1 MDKTSLGDRMK
12 GYENIERKYLTKRT
26 PMIIRIDGCHFHT
39 FTKDFDRPFDMS
51 LSGCMVDT
59 AMQLCKNIMGAK
71 LAYTQSDEISLLIM
85 DDDTYETQPWFDK
98 NLQKITSVSAAMATL
113 YFNHAMKTAV
123 ECEFAS
129 NGLAKAFETF
139 RLAIFDSRAFTL
151 PREEVLNYFLWRQR
165 DCEKN
170 SIQTLA
176 RRYFTQK
183 ELYAKKGNDIKEMLL
198 AKGIDWDNVL
208 TENRL
213 GICVKKGE
221 DHKWF
226 IDYQIPAFHD
236 QPEYIEDLVYHRG
249 ENNNEND

>member
-39 FTKDFDRPFDMS
+39 FTKDFDRPFDIS
-51 LSGCMVDT
+51 LSSCMADT
-59 AMQLCKNIMGAK
+59 ARQLCRDIMGAK
-71 LAYTQSDEISLLIM
+71 LAYTQSDEISLLVM

-98 NLQKITSVSAAMATL
+98 NLQKITSVSAAIATL
-113 YFNHAMKTAV
+113 DFNHAMKIAV
-123 ECEFAS
+123 ECGFAS
-129 NGLAKAFETF
+129 KGLVKAFETF
-139 RLAIFDSRAFTL
+139 RPALFDSRAFTL
-151 PREEVLNYFLWRQR
+151 PREEALNYFIWRQR

-176 RRYFTQK
+176 RMHFTQK
-183 ELYAKKGNDIKEMLL
+183 ELYAKKCSDIREMLL

-208 TENRL
+208 TQNRL
-213 GICVKKGE
+213 GVCVKKGE
-221 DHKWF
+221 DRKWF
-226 IDYQIPAFHD
+226 IDYQIPIFHD

-249 ENNNEND
+249 ENNEVG